1 MLTDQDQINERN
13 CCLIIKGAQLT
24 ARTLALAMQAF
35 LHGGKW
41 AYKKAT
47 THHGKQTLR
56 QISKSGGKLE
66 SVEIGEDVKSFQ
78 SIARKY
84 GVDFAVKQDL
94 SGDTPRHLVFFKSRD
109 AASMD
114 LAFREFMAK
123 NLTRGKEKPSLD
135 QTLEQMQAKVQSQVL
150 DLNKHKDRGLE
161 H

>member
-13 CCLIIKGAQLT
+13 CCLIIKGGTLT
-24 ARTLALAMQAF
+24 ARMLALAMRAF
-35 LHGGKW
+35 LHTGKVVGRNL
-41 AYKKAT
+41 T

-66 SVEIGEDVKSFQ
+66 SVEVGEDVKSFEG
-78 SIARKY
+78 IARKH

-94 SGDTPRHLVFFKSRD
+94 SSDTPRHLVFFKSRD

-135 QTLEQMQAKVQSQVL
+135 QTLEQMQAKIQNQVL

-161 H
+161 R